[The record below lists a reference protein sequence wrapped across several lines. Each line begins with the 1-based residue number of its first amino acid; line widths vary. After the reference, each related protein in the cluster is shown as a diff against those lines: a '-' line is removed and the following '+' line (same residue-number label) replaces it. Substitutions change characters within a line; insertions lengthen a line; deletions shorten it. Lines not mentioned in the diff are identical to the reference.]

1 MSSLARKLR
10 RNKAKKDFKK
20 NNQDMSFSDYW
31 KFREGKPVEQ
41 KNTKIVYQQASPE
54 PQPTPEELEQEK
66 QRKESI
72 DRGRA
77 FLENIFNKK
86 VEDLKA
92 NDEHG
97 EHN

>member
-1 MSSLARKLR
+1 MSNLARKLR
-10 RNKAKKDFKK
+10 RNKAKKDYK
-20 NNQDMSFSDYW
+20 NNSQDMSFSDYW

-41 KNTKIVYQQASPE
+41 KHTQIVYQQASPE
-54 PQPTPEELEQEK
+54 PQPTPEELEREK
-66 QRKESI
+66 ERKDSI

-77 FLENIFNKK
+77 FLKDIFDKK

-92 NDEHG
+92 DDEHG

>member
-31 KFREGKPVEQ
+31 KFREGKPVEPKKAQ
-41 KNTKIVYQQASPE
+41 IIYEQVKPE

-66 QRKESI
+66 LRKESI

-77 FLENIFNKK
+77 FLKDIFNKK

-97 EHN
+97 EHD